1 MSQCRNTDGT
11 STKPSIGTCRFLTG
25 KGMLCTNWML
35 KPLSCEVS
43 TSKFLSARKYVTSG
57 IPDSIYVELC
67 GVLNVFKHMIFLH
80 YLENNT
86 VGMNTLSLPS
96 RVRATMMLNYHLFQI
111 KKYQMVLGK
120 ICMCRNTREFC
131 IAMRTLYTPFL
142 LC

>member
-11 STKPSIGTCRFLTG
+11 STKPSLGTSRFLTG
-25 KGMLCTNWML
+25 KGMLRTIWML
-35 KPLSCEVS
+35 KSLSCKVS
-43 TSKFLSARKYVTSG
+43 TSKVLSARKYMTSG
-57 IPDSIYVELC
+57 ILDSIYVELY

-80 YLENNT
+80 CLENNT
-86 VGMNTLSLPS
+86 EGMNTLSLPS
-96 RVRATMMLNYHLFQI
+96 GVRATMMQNQHLFQI

-120 ICMCRNTREFC
+120 ICMYRNTREFC